1 MALVK
6 SKIKLCDLTSF
17 NPFSIHTTG
26 PWEMHHGHLIL
37 KGNPATLGQVT

>member
-17 NPFSIHTTG
+17 NPFSIYTTG
-26 PWEMHHGHLIL
+26 PWEMHCVHLIL
-37 KGNPATLGQVT
+37 KGNLATLGQIT